1 MATETQKNYRKQMR
15 ELQKELNNNSDT
27 GFYSYIERDYIKSYY
42 QKRKRKRIF
51 ISAGVIGI
59 LTLLWN
65 SYAIYTWIN
74 PIYYSITGKTLPV
87 IHKALDVQGKKHREI
102 AEYLQ
107 SLKPGG
113 DIHDKNLNYAI
124 MNLNEVL
131 QKQTDTSG
139 YFADIAGY
147 SEDVK
152 KSILMVESITPPA
165 KMREYHGMMLERL
178 ALCKDIFDEI
188 LRISNMNNENDINNC
203 IQEIK
208 SLINRYNE
216 TGKHSTQEMINVFES
231 INMRYEFENGT
242 IKCWWNR

>member
-65 SYAIYTWIN
+65 FYAIYTWIN
-74 PIYYSITGKTLPV
+74 PIYYSMTGKTLPV
-87 IHKALDVQGKKHREI
+87 IHRALDIQGNKHRQI

-107 SLKPGG
+107 SLKPGE
-113 DIHDKNLNYAI
+113 DIHDKNLNYAVV
-124 MNLNEVL
+124 NLNEVL

-147 SEDVK
+147 SEDVEQ
-152 KSILMVESITPPA
+152 SILMVEGISPPA
-165 KMREYHGMMLERL
+165 EMLEYHGMMLK
-178 ALCKDIFDEI
+178 A
-188 LRISNMNNENDINNC
+188 C
-203 IQEIK
+203 I
-208 SLINRYNE
+208 
-216 TGKHSTQEMINVFES
+216 M
-231 INMRYEFENGT
+231 
-242 IKCWWNR
+242 